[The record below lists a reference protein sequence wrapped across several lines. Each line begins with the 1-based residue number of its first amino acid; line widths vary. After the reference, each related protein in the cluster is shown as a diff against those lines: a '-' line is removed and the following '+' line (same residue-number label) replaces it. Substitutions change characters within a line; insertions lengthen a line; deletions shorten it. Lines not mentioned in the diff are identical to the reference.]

1 MIHWDS
7 LAITGL
13 HITSQEAEQS
23 LFMSRESQ
31 DQDNLRLLSA
41 LGNFLINKNLSSK
54 LRNRRGRK
62 EAKFPPEAKCKKL
75 WQRSLLLLWPV
86 GGAQRGNWHKMWTG
100 SVITRIFGLMRIRHK
115 HSYESGQNSRDN
127 IEKVNTRAAFET
139 LQELTYGETFHWARG
154 WTHIVPAILTFPFH
168 LYCKCHSESS
178 SHKSQSWCTPGEL
191 MVRLSLP
198 LHQSHSL
205 PRGHAWSGVESPGW
219 NVNREMLV
227 MELQREEKCNTAAGK

>member
-1 MIHWDS
+1 MIHWD
-7 LAITGL
+7 LFAITRL

-75 WQRSLLLLWPV
+75 WQRSLRLWPV
-86 GGAQRGNWHKMWTG
+86 GGAQRGNWHKIWTG
-100 SVITRIFGLMRIRHK
+100 SVVTRIFRLMRIRHK
-115 HSYESGQNSRDN
+115 HLCESGSQDENSRDN

-139 LQELTYGETFHWARG
+139 LQELTYGETFHWEDEL
-154 WTHIVPAILTFPFH
+154 ILFPQFWPF
-168 LYCKCHSESS
+168 LSTCKCHSESS
-178 SHKSQSWCTPGEL
+178 SHKSQSWCTGEL
-191 MVRLSLP
+191 MVITPASEP
-198 LHQSHSL
+198 QPP
-205 PRGHAWSGVESPGW
+205 PRTCLVWSQESG
-219 NVNREMLV
+219 L
-227 MELQREEKCNTAAGK
+227 KC

>member
-1 MIHWDS
+1 MCRALNLCLCGSYLQTLNSALLSALSQASKSSYLEHTSSTTRSLKYTSFVCFVICVMIHWDS

-54 LRNRRGRK
+54 LRNWRGRK

-75 WQRSLLLLWPV
+75 WQRSPLLLWPV

-115 HSYESGQNSRDN
+115 HSCESGRNSRDN
-127 IEKVNTRAAFET
+127 I
-139 LQELTYGETFHWARG
+139 
-154 WTHIVPAILTFPFH
+154 
-168 LYCKCHSESS
+168 
-178 SHKSQSWCTPGEL
+178 
-191 MVRLSLP
+191 
-198 LHQSHSL
+198 
-205 PRGHAWSGVESPGW
+205 
-219 NVNREMLV
+219 
-227 MELQREEKCNTAAGK
+227 